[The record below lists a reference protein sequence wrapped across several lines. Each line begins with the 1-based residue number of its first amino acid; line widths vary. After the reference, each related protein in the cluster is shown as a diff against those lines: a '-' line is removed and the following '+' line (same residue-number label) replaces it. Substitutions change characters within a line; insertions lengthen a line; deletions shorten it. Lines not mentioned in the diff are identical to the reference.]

1 MTGHPPSERLNAGQL
16 RAISAH
22 AVTHTYSK
30 GTVVLSE
37 GDATNS
43 LYVVV
48 SGSVKVFLADPA
60 GREIVLG
67 EAGPGEYFGE
77 MTLDG
82 KPRSA
87 SVITEEE
94 TRLSVIPQADF
105 SDFIAANPDFAF
117 HLVKKLIGRVR
128 ALTENV
134 KSLALMDVYGRVAR
148 VLLELAHDEDGEL
161 VISEKPTQQDL
172 AGRIGASREM
182 VSRILKELVAGGY
195 IRIEAK
201 RIVIAK
207 SLPRAW

>member
-1 MTGHPPSERLNAGQL
+1 MAAAQTSERLSEREL
-16 RAISAH
+16 KAISAH
-22 AVTHTYSK
+22 AITRNFPA

-43 LYVVV
+43 LYVVL
-48 SGSVKVFLADPA
+48 SGRVKIFLADPA

-67 EAGPGEYFGE
+67 QAGPGGYFGE

-82 KPRSA
+82 GPRSA
-87 SVITEEE
+87 SVVTEEA
-94 TRLSVIPQADF
+94 TRLSIIPQTDF
-105 SDFIAANPDFAF
+105 KRFIAANPNFAF

-128 ALTENV
+128 SLTDNV

-148 VLLELAHDEDGEL
+148 VLLELAHEEKGQL
-161 VISEKPTQQDL
+161 VVTEKPTQQDI
-172 AGRIGASREM
+172 AARIGASREM

-195 IRIEAK
+195 IRIEAR

-207 SLPRAW
+207 TLPRGW